1 MEQISPKY
9 IINLQKK
16 VKTNLQWEFSPSEIM
31 AYLER
36 WVIRHGA
43 FSQNFWITKLDN
55 GKIDLDKT
63 IQDIDDETL
72 LKIAIDLGIETPDF
86 IPSIPTFKNEIKASY
101 KTAGKIFEKA
111 CKKVEDDPENAISL
125 ANSALESIIREFLKD
140 DRITERPKGNA
151 TLYELAQYF
160 LKATKLFPIKEQ
172 PQEIRAMGNGLLN
185 TCQAIEN
192 LRSRKT
198 LAHGRTENE
207 LVIEESMYSKYVVNA
222 AATIGLFFME
232 LYRKNYPQLTF
243 TEIGEMPF

>member
-9 IINLQKK
+9 RIILIKRIRTELN
-16 VKTNLQWEFSPSEIM
+16 NHFSTSEIR

-36 WVIRHGA
+36 WIEYHGV
-43 FSQNFWITKLDN
+43 FNRNFDICQHGNGVLDLERTLN
-55 GKIDLDKT
+55 G
-63 IQDIDDETL
+63 IDDETII
-72 LKIAIDLGIETPDF
+72 KIAIDLGIETPDF
-86 IPSIPTFKNEIKASY
+86 IPCIPTFKNELKASY

-140 DRITERPKGNA
+140 DRITVKSKDNA

-160 LKATKLFPIKEQ
+160 LKATKHFPFKEQ
-172 PQEIRAMGNGLLN
+172 PQEIRAIGNGLLN

-222 AATIGLFFME
+222 VATIGLFYLE
-232 LYRKNYPQLTF
+232 LYKKSYPSQECTDNAD
-243 TEIGEMPF
+243 MPI